1 MTKPDLTALT
11 TEARNPRTEEI
22 DAMSTLDL
30 VTAIN
35 EEDRGVAAAVQQ
47 ALPRLAEAVDA
58 IEERLRKGG
67 RLVYCGAGSS
77 GRLGAM
83 DAAECVPT
91 FSAPAGKVIGLIAGG
106 PDALRTAIEGAEDR
120 ADLGAAD
127 VAAIGIGAKDVVV
140 GLSASGRTPYVLG
153 ALQQARAAGALTI
166 AVVCNPDSEIAAA
179 ADIAIELATG
189 PEIVTGSTRQSRPPA
204 APGAPAG
211 TGSSSSLQRVQ
222 VFDVDRAQ
230 VAEQHH
236 QDRQADRRLRGGD
249 RQDEEDE
256 HLARDV
262 AQEMREGDEIHVH
275 REQHQLDRHQ
285 QDDHVLAVEE
295 DADHGDREQQRAE
308 HQEMGERQRHQSSFA
323 LAMDTSR
330 TRSSRRARTCSAG
343 SWARESLRWRS
354 VSAMAA
360 TIATSS
366 TTAAIS
372 NASR

>member
-189 PEIVTGSTRQSRPPA
+189 PEIVTGSTRLK
-204 APGAPAG
+204 AG
-211 TGSSSSLQRVQ
+211 TATKMVINTLSTGAFVRLNKTYGNLMVDLQATNQKLIARSIRIVTQ
-222 VFDVDRAQ
+222 AADCDAATAERALAECDGEVKVAIVVLRHDVDPPT
-230 VAEQHH
+230 
-236 QDRQADRRLRGGD
+236 
-249 RQDEEDE
+249 
-256 HLARDV
+256 ARTLLLTHDGSV
-262 AQEMREGDEIHVH
+262 
-275 REQHQLDRHQ
+275 
-285 QDDHVLAVEE
+285 
-295 DADHGDREQQRAE
+295 
-308 HQEMGERQRHQSSFA
+308 
-323 LAMDTSR
+323 
-330 TRSSRRARTCSAG
+330 RRALKALD
-343 SWARESLRWRS
+343 EP
-354 VSAMAA
+354 
-360 TIATSS
+360 
-366 TTAAIS
+366 
-372 NASR
+372 